1 MDKDVYTLEEKIVN
15 KQQILKNASA
25 EKRKGIRQMQA
36 SKLVI
41 LFFNE
46 KTPATLIGMFYFGV
60 TTEGAG
66 AIQSIH
72 LPPGSPFPV
81 SN

>member
-1 MDKDVYTLEEKIVN
+1 
-15 KQQILKNASA
+15 
-25 EKRKGIRQMQA
+25 MQA

-66 AIQSIH
+66 AIQIIH